1 MVAGRALNQLA
12 KIPFEFN
19 ITVKGPFRALIGTM
33 RSLQDP
39 TLLIQ
44 STLPDLIRDQPTAT
58 PPFSPRKARLC
69 DEAVDVDV
77 DALRCDAGRDETDED
92 PPRRAGCSRSA
103 GCVQV
108 SAPEKPIEI
117 NLNIN
122 IRQEVVVRLQQDVR
136 DLIKENPGVF

>member
-1 MVAGRALNQLA
+1 MKRSMLTSMRRGATQGAMRRMKILLA
-12 KIPFEFN
+12 AP
-19 ITVKGPFRALIGTM
+19 VVLG
-33 RSLQDP
+33 
-39 TLLIQ
+39 
-44 STLPDLIRDQPTAT
+44 
-58 PPFSPRKARLC
+58 
-69 DEAVDVDV
+69 
-77 DALRCDAGRDETDED
+77 
-92 PPRRAGCSRSA
+92 SA

>member
-1 MVAGRALNQLA
+1 MNAAISTRKDLELA
-12 KIPFEFN
+12 SGK
-19 ITVKGPFRALIGTM
+19 KGWGNRGK
-33 RSLQDP
+33 
-39 TLLIQ
+39 TLLVVPLVVI
-44 STLPDLIRDQPTAT
+44 L
-58 PPFSPRKARLC
+58 
-69 DEAVDVDV
+69 
-77 DALRCDAGRDETDED
+77 G
-92 PPRRAGCSRSA
+92 